1 MKLDKECADYYLGT
15 YWNGLDSRMLCQE
28 AVDRLVHLA
37 KMKEALFGL
46 GTLPSNLVGTA
57 KCRHCGTDMKK
68 RERAYLG
75 SVHVYHGVD
84 GEILVEKEP
93 FQGPWQV
100 MDTCD
105 ECCKPADSMEGHY
118 LSKKLGTF

>member
-1 MKLDKECADYYLGT
+1 MKKEVIDAYMT
-15 YWNGLDSRMLCQE
+15 HWNGLDARMYLDQQE
-28 AVDRLVHLA
+28 LQ
-37 KMKEALFGL
+37 GL
-46 GTLPSNLVGTA
+46 MDVQPSILGVSAAPSNVIGTA